1 MIAQKLEISGI
12 PALLYGKESRKVYL
26 YVHGKMGCKE
36 EALPFA
42 ELACPAGYQVL
53 AVDLPEHGERKG
65 SSEKLL
71 PWVAV
76 PELEAVYSYAAER
89 WKNVSLRAT
98 SIGAWFS
105 MLALQAKPLLSALL
119 LSPVVDMEDLITNMM
134 QWANVS
140 EAQLKEVGEV
150 STDFPVTW
158 KLEKAKPVLETL
170 PGWKCDIRGIKNYE
184 ELPENCR
191 NYIEFV
197 EKHIGYPITMVSNGP
212 GRDDI
217 IYRKSTLEK

>member
-1 MIAQKLEISGI
+1 MKTQKLEISGI

-53 AVDLPEHGERKG
+53 AVDLPEHGERRG

-89 WKNVSLRAT
+89 WKECFAAGYKYWSLVFHVGLTGKAFTECSFALT
-98 SIGAWFS
+98 SGRYGRSYHQYDA
-105 MLALQAKPLLSALL
+105 
-119 LSPVVDMEDLITNMM
+119 
-134 QWANVS
+134 
-140 EAQLKEVGEV
+140 VG
-150 STDFPVTW
+150 
-158 KLEKAKPVLETL
+158 
-170 PGWKCDIRGIKNYE
+170 KCE
-184 ELPENCR
+184 
-191 NYIEFV
+191 
-197 EKHIGYPITMVSNGP
+197 
-212 GRDDI
+212 
-217 IYRKSTLEK
+217 

>member
-1 MIAQKLEISGI
+1 MNLRAVVPVTGCHSSFCLCLNGKCVIIGTIAMKRKLEVKNLNQPLYRKEGRRHLTGDVTMKTQKLEISGI

-105 MLALQAKPLLSALL
+105 MLALQAKPLRSTLLLCPSSISGIYSYLCRQYFLSA
-119 LSPVVDMEDLITNMM
+119 
-134 QWANVS
+134 
-140 EAQLKEVGEV
+140 
-150 STDFPVTW
+150 
-158 KLEKAKPVLETL
+158 
-170 PGWKCDIRGIKNYE
+170 
-184 ELPENCR
+184 
-191 NYIEFV
+191 
-197 EKHIGYPITMVSNGP
+197 
-212 GRDDI
+212 
-217 IYRKSTLEK
+217 

>member
-1 MIAQKLEISGI
+1 MKTQKLEISGI

-76 PELEAVYSYAAER
+76 PQS
-89 WKNVSLRAT
+89 WKR
-98 SIGAWFS
+98 SIP
-105 MLALQAKPLLSALL
+105 MLQSVGRMFRCGLQ
-119 LSPVVDMEDLITNMM
+119 
-134 QWANVS
+134 
-140 EAQLKEVGEV
+140 
-150 STDFPVTW
+150 
-158 KLEKAKPVLETL
+158 VLE
-170 PGWKCDIRGIKNYE
+170 PGFPCW
-184 ELPENCR
+184 P
-191 NYIEFV
+191 
-197 EKHIGYPITMVSNGP
+197 
-212 GRDDI
+212 
-217 IYRKSTLEK
+217 YRQSLYGVLFCSHQC

>member
-1 MIAQKLEISGI
+1 MKTQKLEISGI

-76 PELEAVYSYAAER
+76 PELEECFAAGYKYWSLVFHVGLTGKAFTEYSFALTSVRYGKSYHQYDAV
-89 WKNVSLRAT
+89 
-98 SIGAWFS
+98 G
-105 MLALQAKPLLSALL
+105 
-119 LSPVVDMEDLITNMM
+119 
-134 QWANVS
+134 
-140 EAQLKEVGEV
+140 
-150 STDFPVTW
+150 
-158 KLEKAKPVLETL
+158 
-170 PGWKCDIRGIKNYE
+170 KCE
-184 ELPENCR
+184 
-191 NYIEFV
+191 
-197 EKHIGYPITMVSNGP
+197 
-212 GRDDI
+212 
-217 IYRKSTLEK
+217 